1 MRIAKPQETLVSL
14 SGSPVYVGQVTGT
27 GKARG
32 KKGAASSEFLTIP
45 VPLGGGKTL
54 MVPAGSPTPED
65 DENHVDLN
73 DDEARRL
80 MALRSQIDNM
90 LKYRDEN

>member
-1 MRIAKPQETLVSL
+1 MRVAKPQETLVSL

-32 KKGAASSEFLTIP
+32 KTGTSSSESLTIP

-54 MVPAGSPTPED
+54 MVPVGSPTPGD
-65 DENHVDLN
+65 DNHVDLT

-80 MALRSQIDNM
+80 VALRSRIENM
-90 LKYRDEN
+90 LKIREEN

>member
-1 MRIAKPQETLVSL
+1 MRVAKPQETLVSL

-27 GKARG
+27 GKTRG
-32 KKGAASSEFLTIP
+32 KKGTTSSESLTIP

-54 MVPAGSPTPED
+54 MVPTGSPKPE
-65 DENHVDLN
+65 DENHLDLN

-90 LKYRDEN
+90 LKFREEN

>member
-1 MRIAKPQETLVSL
+1 MRVAKPQETLVSL
-14 SGSPVYVGQVTGT
+14 SGSPVYVGPVSET

-32 KKGAASSEFLTIP
+32 KKGAVASESLTIP

-65 DENHVDLN
+65 DDNHVDLN
-73 DDEARRL
+73 DEEARRL

>member
-1 MRIAKPQETLVSL
+1 MRVAKPQETLVSL

-27 GKARG
+27 GKTRG
-32 KKGAASSEFLTIP
+32 KKGTTSSESLTIP

-54 MVPAGSPTPED
+54 MVPAGSPNPE
-65 DENHVDLN
+65 DENHLDLN

-90 LKYRDEN
+90 LKFREEN